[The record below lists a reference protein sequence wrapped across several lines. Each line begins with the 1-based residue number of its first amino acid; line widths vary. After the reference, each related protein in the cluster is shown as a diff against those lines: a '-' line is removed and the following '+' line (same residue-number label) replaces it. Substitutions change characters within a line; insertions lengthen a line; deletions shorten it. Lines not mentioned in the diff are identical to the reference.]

1 MKRLDKI
8 LLQRYYLGSVYNSN
22 SKRSFSIL
30 KNGAD
35 VSNRIQRILDSSSS
49 PPATATTLITQPS
62 STSSSSNS
70 SNSSLPLSSPPP
82 SPSSSSTS
90 SSSSSLAALDA
101 ALTKAEADTGGLS
114 DHEHSSSELA
124 DFETAN
130 PTELKRSVLQVI
142 RDLEDR
148 HAVHTATM
156 QTMERSREWKDYDAH
171 VHFELQLLR
180 LRYSSGETSAEAMTS
195 QRRAQMA
202 AHLRAKQ
209 LEVMNE
215 HATEAAN
222 QFVKNLSE
230 KEKEELR
237 ATLSRVDAST
247 TGLAAGA
254 GPKTPGGSVFDDE
267 LRSALNELS
276 VLLPALTSNNKGRG

>member
-8 LLQRYYLGSVYNSN
+8 FLQRRYVNI
-22 SKRSFSIL
+22 RFFSIL
-30 KNGAD
+30 KNGEKTQ
-35 VSNRIQRILDSSSS
+35 NRIRNFLDTSSQPLTLTPASSS
-49 PPATATTLITQPS
+49 PVSPPLPS
-62 STSSSSNS
+62 HSSN
-70 SNSSLPLSSPPP
+70 
-82 SPSSSSTS
+82 
-90 SSSSSLAALDA
+90 SLAALDA
-101 ALTKAEADTGGLS
+101 ALSTAEKESTESSGN
-114 DHEHSSSELA
+114 ERISSELA
-124 DFETAN
+124 EFETAN
-130 PTELKRSVLQVI
+130 PIELKRSVLQVI

-156 QTMERSREWKDYDAH
+156 QSMERSREWKDYDAH

-209 LEVMNE
+209 LEVMEE
-215 HATEAAN
+215 HATQAAAV
-222 QFVKNLSE
+222 FVNNLSE
-230 KEKEELR
+230 SEKEQLKLS
-237 ATLSRVDAST
+237 LSRIDAST
-247 TGLAAGA
+247 AGITANA

-276 VLLPALTSNNKGRG
+276 LLLPAFSQPGKR

>member
-1 MKRLDKI
+1 MRRLDKI
-8 LLQRYYLGSVYNSN
+8 LLQRHSI
-22 SKRSFSIL
+22 KRFSIL
-30 KNGAD
+30 KNG
-35 VSNRIQRILDSSSS
+35 SNLSSRVQKILDSTIPSSVPTTSGSLPSTTSASSLLPSSS
-49 PPATATTLITQPS
+49 VS
-62 STSSSSNS
+62 
-70 SNSSLPLSSPPP
+70 P
-82 SPSSSSTS
+82 SPSSSPT

-101 ALTKAEADTGGLS
+101 ALSKAEAEKGG
-114 DHEHSSSELA
+114 DQDNPDLA
-124 DFETAN
+124 EFETAN

-156 QTMERSREWKDYDAH
+156 QIMERSREWKDYDAH

-222 QFVKNLSE
+222 QFVKNLSD
-230 KEKEELR
+230 KEKDELR

-267 LRSALNELS
+267 LRNALNELS
-276 VLLPALTSNNKGRG
+276 VLLPALTNNNSGRR

>member
-8 LLQRYYLGSVYNSN
+8 FLVFNQFKQRRYVNT
-22 SKRSFSIL
+22 RFFSIL
-30 KNGAD
+30 KNAD
-35 VSNRIQRILDSSSS
+35 RMQNRIKFFLDTSTQPVSSS
-49 PPATATTLITQPS
+49 PVSPTIPS
-62 STSSSSNS
+62 HSSN
-70 SNSSLPLSSPPP
+70 
-82 SPSSSSTS
+82 
-90 SSSSSLAALDA
+90 SLAALDA
-101 ALTKAEADTGGLS
+101 ALLTAEKESTESSVTGS
-114 DHEHSSSELA
+114 VSSSELA
-124 DFETAN
+124 EFETAN
-130 PTELKRSVLQVI
+130 PAELKRSVLQVI

-156 QTMERSREWKDYDAH
+156 QSMERSREWKDYDAH

-209 LEVMNE
+209 LEVMEE
-215 HATEAAN
+215 HATQAAAV
-222 QFVKNLSE
+222 FVNNLSE
-230 KEKEELR
+230 KEKEELKSS
-237 ATLSRVDAST
+237 LSRIDAST
-247 TGLAAGA
+247 AGIAANA

-276 VLLPALTSNNKGRG
+276 VLLPALSQPNKR

>member
-1 MKRLDKI
+1 MNDKRW
-8 LLQRYYLGSVYNSN
+8 
-22 SKRSFSIL
+22 FSIL
-30 KNGAD
+30 KNGSRI
-35 VSNRIQRILDSSSS
+35 SNRFQKILDSSTT
-49 PPATATTLITQPS
+49 PVPATSGSLPSPTSASSLLPS
-62 STSSSSNS
+62 SSI
-70 SNSSLPLSSPPP
+70 SPPP
-82 SPSSSSTS
+82 PSSSSPT
-90 SSSSSLAALDA
+90 SSSSLAALDA
-101 ALTKAEADTGGLS
+101 ALSKAEAEKGG
-114 DHEHSSSELA
+114 DQDDDNPDLA
-124 DFETAN
+124 EFETAN

-156 QTMERSREWKDYDAH
+156 QIMERSREWKDYDAH

-215 HATEAAN
+215 HATDAAN

-230 KEKEELR
+230 KEKDELR
-237 ATLSRVDAST
+237 TTLSRVDAST

-267 LRSALNELS
+267 LRNALNELS
-276 VLLPALTSNNKGRG
+276 VLLPALTNNTNNNTGR

>member
-70 SNSSLPLSSPPP
+70 SLPLSSPPP
-82 SPSSSSTS
+82 SPSSSS

-101 ALTKAEADTGGLS
+101 ALTKAEADTGGFS
-114 DHEHSSSELA
+114 DNEHSSSELA

-276 VLLPALTSNNKGRG
+276 VLLPALASNNKGRG